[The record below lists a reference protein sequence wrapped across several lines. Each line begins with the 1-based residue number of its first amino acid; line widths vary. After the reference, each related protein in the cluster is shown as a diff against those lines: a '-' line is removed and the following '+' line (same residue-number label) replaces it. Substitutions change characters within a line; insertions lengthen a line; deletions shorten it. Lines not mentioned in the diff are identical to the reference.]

1 MDIKEAF
8 YKQKNELHACQRE
21 VRKLQKRFSR
31 KLSFFVENY
40 AVPVFPLILFTGMTQ
55 LYLSIQPVPVFVS
68 MGMTA
73 SLFTLHIWRKILL
86 ESLLLIDNS
95 SIINSMREIH
105 VLHEDLNID
114 NPNV

>member
-8 YKQKNELHACQRE
+8 YKQKMNFTHARGKSASFKN
-21 VRKLQKRFSR
+21 VFHVNS
-31 KLSFFVENY
+31 LSSLKNY

-73 SLFTLHIWRKILL
+73 SLFTLHI
-86 ESLLLIDNS
+86 
-95 SIINSMREIH
+95 
-105 VLHEDLNID
+105 
-114 NPNV
+114 